1 MPLMRKA
8 ESYSTI
14 HPGEVLDLTLKEMGI
29 AQKDFA
35 STIGMP
41 ASVLNAIINKKRSI
55 TPDIAVLL
63 EAALGKE
70 ATFWLALQAQRDI
83 EEARKKEAFLKKQ
96 RDIETWNEIK
106 DYCNVKYLEKFF
118 KDGFGATIQEK
129 IETVFKLFDVDN
141 IIGLRNR
148 FLNDVDP
155 AFFRKSEFFAYNP
168 VNIFTWKFMAFSASD
183 QYTVHLGAFAKDDL
197 ESLIKRL
204 MIIFYD
210 NHNTLRRLSETLA
223 DYGIKL
229 ILLDNENGTHVDG
242 FSFWRGDNPT
252 ITLTQRGKKL
262 DILAFTLFHEICHVY
277 KHLDRSNEEKTCI
290 SFDEDKN
297 SPEEKE
303 ADTFANDH
311 LIPNR
316 DWQLFK
322 AAYSYMSPYAMG
334 PKIRAFAEQ
343 RRIHPSIVLGRYQH
357 DFKVYDNGRGIERSI
372 N

>member
-1 MPLMRKA
+1 MKKT
-8 ESYSTI
+8 ETYSTI
-14 HPGEVLDLTLKEMGI
+14 HPGEVLNLTLKEMGI

-83 EEARKKEAFLKKQ
+83 EEAKKKEAFLKKQ

-106 DYCNVKYLEKFF
+106 DYCNIKYLEKFF
-118 KDGFGATIQEK
+118 KDGLGITIQEK
-129 IETVFKLFDVDN
+129 IESVFKLFGVNDVQ
-141 IIGLRNR
+141 GLRSK

-155 AFFRKSEFFAYNP
+155 AFFRKSESFSYNP
-168 VNIFTWKFMAFSASD
+168 VNIFTWKYMAFSASN
-183 QYTVHLGAFAKDDL
+183 QYTANLGVFRKDNL
-197 ESLIKRL
+197 ESLINRL
-204 MIIFYD
+204 SIIYYD
-210 NHNTLRRLSETLA
+210 NHNTLYRLAETLA
-223 DYGIKL
+223 GFGIKL

-277 KHLDRSNEEKTCI
+277 KHLERPNEEKTFI
-290 SFDEDKN
+290 SIDGDKN

-303 ADTFANDH
+303 ADAFANDH

-322 AAYSYMSPYAMG
+322 AAYSSVSPYAMG

-343 RRIHPSIVLGRYQH
+343 RKIHPSIVLGRYQH
-357 DFKVYDNGRGIERSI
+357 DFKVFDNGRGIERSI

>member
-1 MPLMRKA
+1 MKKT
-8 ESYSTI
+8 ETYSTI
-14 HPGEVLDLTLKEMGI
+14 HPGEVLDLTLKEKGI

-41 ASVLNAIINKKRSI
+41 ASVLNAIINKKRNI

-70 ATFWLALQAQRDI
+70 ASFWLALQAQRDI
-83 EEARKKEAFLKKQ
+83 EEAKKKEAFIRKQ
-96 RDIETWNEIK
+96 RDIEIWNEIK

-118 KDGFGATIQEK
+118 KDGLGATIQAK
-129 IETVFKLFDVDN
+129 IESVFKLFEVADLE
-141 IIGLRNR
+141 GLRNR

-155 AFFRKSEFFAYNP
+155 AFFRKSESFPYNP
-168 VNIFTWKFMAFSASD
+168 VNIFTWKYMAFSASD
-183 QYTVHLGAFAKDDL
+183 HYTAPLGSFMKGNL
-197 ESLIKRL
+197 ESLVNRL
-204 MIIFYD
+204 LIIFYD
-210 NHNTLRRLSETLA
+210 NHGTIRQLSETLA
-223 DYGIKL
+223 EFGIKL
-229 ILLDNENGTHVDG
+229 ILLDNENGTHIDG
-242 FSFWRGDNPT
+242 FSFWRGKHPT
-252 ITLTQRGKKL
+252 ITLTRRGKKL
-262 DILAFTLFHEICHVY
+262 DILAFTLLHEICHVF
-277 KHLDRSNEEKTCI
+277 KHLDRANTEKTCI
-290 SFDEDKN
+290 SIDGDKN

-322 AAYSYMSPYAMG
+322 AAYSSMSPYAMG

-343 RRIHPSIVLGRYQH
+343 RKIHPSIVLGRYQH
-357 DFKVYDNGRGIERSI
+357 DFKVFDNGRGIERSI